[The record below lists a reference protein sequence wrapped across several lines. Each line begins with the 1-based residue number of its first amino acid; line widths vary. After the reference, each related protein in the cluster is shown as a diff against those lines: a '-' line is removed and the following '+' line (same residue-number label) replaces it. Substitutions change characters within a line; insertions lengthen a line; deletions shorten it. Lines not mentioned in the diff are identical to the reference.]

1 MSSHRYQKPSCLCP
15 ALICQLSYSLEGNFE
30 GNVRCVSSA
39 LHGNRRRTASVRV
52 NRRHSSRSWCCLH
65 SVTASLDKRRVHA
78 EKLWAIS
85 LSSTLWT
92 LLSMVWQRSSAWR
105 AEHIS
110 STASPQ
116 QDLFYDHVN
125 KARVWRPK
133 AEAKGLLSKQ
143 YASACIHVHSQR
155 VSICP
160 YWTFIF
166 IFVNGIFRLEK
177 ILWWI
182 SLALYGHTTCSCCR
196 NRNYIPIELL
206 HLKTMAH
213 FS

>member
-1 MSSHRYQKPSCLCP
+1 MAKRFISDLPSIFISVNSCLPTDIRNRAVCVQHWFVRFIEGVFIFTRGTHWGKCQMCF
-15 ALICQLSYSLEGNFE
+15 ICT
-30 GNVRCVSSA
+30 SSK
-39 LHGNRRRTASVRV
+39 RRRTASVRV
-52 NRRHSSRSWCCLH
+52 NRRLSSRSWCCLH

-116 QDLFYDHVN
+116 QDLFYDRVN

-133 AEAKGLLSKQ
+133 AEAKGTVEQ
-143 YASACIHVHSQR
+143 TICICLHTCPFTESVHM
-155 VSICP
+155 SIL
-160 YWTFIF
+160 
-166 IFVNGIFRLEK
+166 N
-177 ILWWI
+177 
-182 SLALYGHTTCSCCR
+182 
-196 NRNYIPIELL
+196 L
-206 HLKTMAH
+206 HLH
-213 FS
+213 LCERYI

>member
-1 MSSHRYQKPSCLCP
+1 MANRLISHLPRSFHAFSYLLNCVFPRISETELSSIDLASLKVFSYMFCKETLRKMSY
-15 ALICQLSYSLEGNFE
+15 
-30 GNVRCVSSA
+30 
-39 LHGNRRRTASVRV
+39 LHFIEAPEK
-52 NRRHSSRSWCCLH
+52 RRHSSRSSGCLH
-65 SVTASLDKRRVHA
+65 SVTASLDKRRVHV

-116 QDLFYDHVN
+116 QDLFYDRVN

-143 YASACIHVHSQR
+143 YASACLRRERPYVHTEPS
-155 VSICP
+155 SSSL
-160 YWTFIF
+160 WT
-166 IFVNGIFRLEK
+166 VYLG
-177 ILWWI
+177 
-182 SLALYGHTTCSCCR
+182 
-196 NRNYIPIELL
+196 
-206 HLKTMAH
+206 
-213 FS
+213 